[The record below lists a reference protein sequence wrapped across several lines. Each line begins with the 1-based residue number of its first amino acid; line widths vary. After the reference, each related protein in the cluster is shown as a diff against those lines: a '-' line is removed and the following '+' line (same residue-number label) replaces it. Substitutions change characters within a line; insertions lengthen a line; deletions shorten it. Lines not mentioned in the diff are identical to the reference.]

1 MGRPRGE
8 PRFPFMISFTAEQ
21 MTLIR
26 SAANADGYSPN
37 QWVIQVAVAVAKLT
51 PPIVAPAN
59 TPLQQLQANE
69 PKT

>member
-37 QWVIQVAVAVAKLT
+37 QWVAVAKLT